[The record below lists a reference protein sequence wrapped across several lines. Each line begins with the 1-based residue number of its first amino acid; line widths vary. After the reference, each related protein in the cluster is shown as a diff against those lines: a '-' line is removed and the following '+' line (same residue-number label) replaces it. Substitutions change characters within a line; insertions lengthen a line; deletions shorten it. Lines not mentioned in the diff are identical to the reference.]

1 MSDDVRKNPSER
13 TTGDAPLESERPPR
27 PGRVV
32 RDLANVELTS
42 AELAREI
49 NRDSIL
55 ELVRAH
61 QPVARV
67 DLARESGLQNST
79 VSSIVEQLLA
89 DGWICEGEAV
99 KTARGRRPTHITLND
114 QRSMLVADVHP
125 DRAFIAV
132 VDLSGHIIE
141 QSSVSLAPGAK
152 AGVSDLANA
161 LAKLRDSHPARSFQG
176 VGVSLPGR
184 IDTNTDRLILA
195 PNLDWLEFDIR
206 SVIEAR
212 LGIKVELEND
222 ANAALLAEL
231 WFGHLD
237 GVRNAVLLA
246 ISEGVGASL
255 LADGHLISG
264 RLGIAGEFGHVC
276 YDPAGPNCGCGR
288 RGCWELYAS
297 STAALRT
304 YRELGPTA
312 PKIEFK
318 QLCTLATAR
327 NSAARKALEHQAT
340 IVGRGLRMVTA
351 ALSPEV
357 ILFAGDI
364 TLAWPIAQPILQHAC
379 EAGLLGGAAPQLVC
393 AGDGDVA
400 QLLGGAAVVLQRHP
414 AYYRSRASYAA
425 TKRTT

>member
-1 MSDDVRKNPSER
+1 VSKQQSKR
-13 TTGDAPLESERPPR
+13 TAGDGLPESELTPR
-27 PGRVV
+27 PGRIV
-32 RDLANVELTS
+32 RDLATVELTS
-42 AELAREI
+42 ADLAREI

-67 DLARESGLQNST
+67 DLARKSGLQNST

-89 DGWICEGEAV
+89 DGWICEGEAI

-114 QRSMLVADVHP
+114 QRSILVADVHP
-125 DRAFIAV
+125 NHAFMAV
-132 VDLSGHIIE
+132 VDLSGHIIAH
-141 QSSVSLAPGAK
+141 SSVDLAPGAK
-152 AGVSDLANA
+152 AGVRDLANA
-161 LAKLRDSHPARSFQG
+161 LSKLRDAHPDRSFQG
-176 VGVSLPGR
+176 IGISLPGR
-184 IDTNTDRLILA
+184 IDTRTDRLIIA
-195 PNLDWLEFDIR
+195 PNLDWLDFDIR
-206 SVIEAR
+206 NVIEFK
-212 LGIKVELEND
+212 LGIKVDLEND

-237 GVRNAVLLA
+237 GVRNAALLA

-276 YDPAGPNCGCGR
+276 YDPAGPMCGCGR
-288 RGCWELYAS
+288 RGCWELFAS

-304 YRELGPTA
+304 YRELDPAAG
-312 PKIEFK
+312 KIEFK
-318 QLCTLATAR
+318 QLCTLA
-327 NSAARKALEHQAT
+327 AAGNPAACQAIEHQAGV
-340 IVGRGLRMVTA
+340 VGRGLRMVTA

-364 TLAWPIAQPILQHAC
+364 TYAWSIAQPILQQAC
-379 EAGLLGGAAPQLVC
+379 EAGLLGGTAPKLVC

-414 AYYRSRASYAA
+414 GYYRSRTSYAA
-425 TKRTT
+425 RKLGK

>member
-1 MSDDVRKNPSER
+1 MRKKQGKLTTGNGLIKSER
-13 TTGDAPLESERPPR
+13 TSR

-55 ELVRAH
+55 ELVRAR

-79 VSSIVEQLLA
+79 VSIIVEQLLA

-125 DRAFIAV
+125 DHAFIAV
-132 VDLSGHIIE
+132 VDLSGHIVAH
-141 QSSVSLAPGAK
+141 STVNLAPGAK
-152 AGVSDLANA
+152 AGVRDLANA
-161 LAKLRDSHPARSFQG
+161 LARLRDGHPARSFQG
-176 VGVSLPGR
+176 IGISLPGR
-184 IDTNTDRLILA
+184 IDTKTDRLIIA
-195 PNLDWLEFDIR
+195 PNLDWLDFDIR
-206 SVIEAR
+206 TVIESK

-231 WFGHLD
+231 WFGYLD

-276 YDPAGPNCGCGR
+276 YDPAGPSCGCGR
-288 RGCWELYAS
+288 RGCWELFAS
-297 STAALRT
+297 STAALRH
-304 YRELGPTA
+304 YRQLDPA
-312 PKIEFK
+312 AAKIEFK
-318 QLCTLATAR
+318 QLCALAAAG
-327 NSAARKALEHQAT
+327 NPAARQAIEHQAVV
-340 IVGRGLRMVTA
+340 VGRGLRMVTA

-364 TLAWPIAQPILQHAC
+364 TYAWSIAQPTLQQAC
-379 EAGLLGGAAPQLVC
+379 EAGLLGGTAPKLVC

-414 AYYRSRASYAA
+414 DYYRSRTSYAA
-425 TKRTT
+425 RKRNK